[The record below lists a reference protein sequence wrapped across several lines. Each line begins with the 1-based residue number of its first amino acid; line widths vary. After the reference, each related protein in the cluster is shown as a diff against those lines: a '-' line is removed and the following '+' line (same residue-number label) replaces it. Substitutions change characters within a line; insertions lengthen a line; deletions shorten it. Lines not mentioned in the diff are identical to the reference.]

1 MSVSNPESSK
11 VDIMTARSVV
21 HASFTIT
28 RTWNASPARVFEAF
42 AKEDAKSKWFSGGGQ
57 WTLVS
62 RSFDFR
68 EGGIEILAGRWESGM
83 VTRFECVYRDIVPPS
98 EKGEARIIY
107 TYNMFVDDRK
117 ISVSQAAIEIKADG
131 KGTKFVLTEYGDY
144 LDGYDDAG
152 SREHGTGLLMDALGK
167 SVES

>member
-1 MSVSNPESSK
+1 
-11 VDIMTARSVV
+11 MTSRSIV
-21 HASFTIT
+21 HASFTIN
-28 RTWNASPARVFEAF
+28 RVYDAKPERVFQAF
-42 AKEDAKSKWFSGGGQ
+42 ADEKAKDKWFSGAGK

-68 EGGIEILAGRWESGM
+68 EGGIETLAGRWESGM

-117 ISVSQAAIEIKADG
+117 ISVSQAAIEIRPEG

-152 SREHGTGLLMDALGK
+152 SREHGTNLLMDALGK
-167 SVES
+167 SLAD